1 MCGLQNLQ
9 KKEGNKMIW
18 KKILKAHCNTE
29 KAGSGCSCSVCE
41 EKMEKKLVGGQRKL
55 DRDKDGKITGKD
67 FSMLR
72 DSANKA
78 DPTETIV
85 STLEEEGGASG
96 LEPLEEST
104 KMSKDELK
112 DMLENMENVVQ
123 HKKGDYILLDGLPLP
138 TDEEE

>member
-1 MCGLQNLQ
+1 MT
-9 KKEGNKMIW
+9 W
-18 KKILKAHCNTE
+18 KDVLKAHCNTE
-29 KAGSGCSCSVCE
+29 KAGV
-41 EKMEKKLVGGQRKL
+41 EKKLVGGQTKL

-72 DSANKA
+72 DDTKKA

-104 KMSKDELK
+104 KMSKEELK
-112 DMLENMENVVQ
+112 DMLEDMKNVVQ

-138 TDEEE
+138 KDEEE